1 MWIWNWWSKT
11 IFPMSWVSFSF
22 ILLDKEVLTFFLSLH
37 NLKSFQLSVAF
48 HIETGHL
55 FCSTK
60 QMTAFYIKRNTGLK
74 WIKSISW
81 KMHAS
86 ISTETLDETS
96 AKLDW
101 VQQNRRGEV
110 RYLETIRNDKTS
122 LIICNWCS
130 VQLLLGQNTNI
141 WFLSDVPKCLVA
153 ILINLYFWWSQ
164 ERAVLQTW
172 WMEQKC

>member
-1 MWIWNWWSKT
+1 MLDCSCIPWQIIFFLALILLQPIWTMWIWNWWSKT
-11 IFPMSWVSFSF
+11 IFPMSGVSFSF

-110 RYLETIRNDKTS
+110 RYLETIRNDKTG

-141 WFLSDVPKCLVA
+141 
-153 ILINLYFWWSQ
+153 
-164 ERAVLQTW
+164 
-172 WMEQKC
+172 